1 MILLQ
6 EFLKSLNEVLS
17 WFLGNRDEPMCTL
30 IIFMAAD
37 LLTGIMSSVVN
48 HQFDDNTLLK
58 GIAKKICILIL
69 IGIAHTM
76 DLYLLSRAELLRN
89 PVLFFFISSEG
100 ISVCKNASKL
110 EVPIPDRLKKI
121 LLQIAQKEKKDESK
135 EE

>member
-6 EFLKSLNEVLS
+6 EFLKSLNEVFS

-76 DLYLLSRAELLRN
+76 DLNLLSGAELLRN

-100 ISVCKNASKL
+100 ISVCKNATKL
-110 EVPIPDRLKKI
+110 EVPIPDRLKKE
-121 LLQIAQKEKKDESK
+121 LLRIARKEEKDESK

>member
-1 MILLQ
+1 MIFLQ
-6 EFLKSLNEVLS
+6 DFFRSLKAVFSC
-17 WFLGNRDEPMCTL
+17 FLGNPDEAMCTL

-37 LLTGIMSSVVN
+37 LLTGIMSSIAD
-48 HQFDDNTLLK
+48 HQFSGNMLLK

-76 DLYLLSRAELLRN
+76 DLNFLSETELLRN

-110 EVPIPDRLKKI
+110 GVTIPDGLKKELI
-121 LLQIAQKEKKDESK
+121 RMIQENQNDIPKKK
-135 EE
+135 

>member
-1 MILLQ
+1 MIFLQ
-6 EFLKSLNEVLS
+6 DFFKSLNEVFS
-17 WFLGNRDEPMCTL
+17 WFLGNPDEAMCTL

-37 LLTGIMSSVVN
+37 LLTGIMSSIAD
-48 HQFDDNTLLK
+48 HQFSGNMLLK

-76 DLYLLSRAELLRN
+76 DLNFLSETELLRN

-110 EVPIPDRLKKI
+110 GVTIPDGLKKELI
-121 LLQIAQKEKKDESK
+121 RMIQENQNDIPKKK
-135 EE
+135 

>member
-6 EFLKSLNEVLS
+6 DFFKSLNEVFS
-17 WFLGNRDEPMCTL
+17 WFLGNPDEAMCTL

>member
-6 EFLKSLNEVLS
+6 DFFKSLNEVFS
-17 WFLGNRDEPMCTL
+17 WFLGNPDEAMCTL

-37 LLTGIMSSVVN
+37 LLTGIMSSIAD
-48 HQFDDNTLLK
+48 HQFSGNMLLK

-76 DLYLLSRAELLRN
+76 DLNFLSETELLRN

-110 EVPIPDRLKKI
+110 GVTIPDGLKKELI
-121 LLQIAQKEKKDESK
+121 RMIQENQNDIPKKK
-135 EE
+135 